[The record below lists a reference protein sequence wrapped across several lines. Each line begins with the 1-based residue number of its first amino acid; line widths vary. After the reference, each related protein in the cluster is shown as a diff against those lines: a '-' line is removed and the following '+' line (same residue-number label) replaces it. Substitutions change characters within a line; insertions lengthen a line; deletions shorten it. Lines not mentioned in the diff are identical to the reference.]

1 MSPREGGRA
10 ASEKAE
16 KEDPAVPPPGSSV
29 WDGSEHV
36 RDGSGRPVTEGSAES
51 VDTEL
56 VDRMVTDGKSDV
68 RAPAL
73 RPWAGPS
80 RFGGRTDRPAARGL
94 TLVLL
99 AAVLGTVACNPFSA
113 PDREEAR
120 AVVTTEQEAEV
131 RIVTSRQ
138 FALAGGGEPGAPTDV
153 ILEAADTSLVV
164 PPFDRTFDISQTKRF
179 FIRVEPTDTLS
190 VLASLEVFI
199 DGESLGRLEGDLQEQ
214 PLQDVF
220 LSAEF

>member
-1 MSPREGGRA
+1 M
-10 ASEKAE
+10 
-16 KEDPAVPPPGSSV
+16 PPPGSSV
-29 WDGSEHV
+29 WDGTWDGSEGV
-36 RDGSGRPVTEGSAES
+36 RGGSGRLVTEFSTAL

-56 VDRMVTDGKSDV
+56 VDRMATDGRSDV
-68 RAPAL
+68 RAPVL

-80 RFGGRTDRPAARGL
+80 CPGGRLAQPVAGGL
-94 TLVLL
+94 TLILSVAL
-99 AAVLGTVACNPFSA
+99 LGTVACDPFSA

-131 RIVTSRQ
+131 RIVTSRE
-138 FALAGGGEPGAPTDV
+138 FSLAGGGDTEPSTDV
-153 ILEAADTSLVV
+153 VLETADTSLVV
-164 PPFDRTFDISQTKRF
+164 PPFDRTFDISETKRF
-179 FIRVEPTDTLS
+179 FVRVEPTDTLS

-199 DGESLGRLEGDLQEQ
+199 DGESLGRLQGDLQEQ